1 MQSIKPTK
9 GKNKTNHDREEP
21 RLQVLGEGGGKRF
34 YFLFFIFLR
43 LIQSQLNLNT
53 SMCLFHN

>member
-34 YFLFFIFLR
+34 YLFIYFFKADQKSIKPKHIHVFV
-43 LIQSQLNLNT
+43 S
-53 SMCLFHN
+53 

>member
-21 RLQVLGEGGGKRF
+21 RLQVLGEGGGKSF
-34 YFLFFIFLR
+34 FFFLVFFKADQKSIKPKHIHVFV
-43 LIQSQLNLNT
+43 S
-53 SMCLFHN
+53 